1 MSFVLSLLIALP
13 LFATLVV
20 YGLFKVNR
28 KLGVYGSL
36 AISTVVFLIAAYVF
50 WQVYS
55 APPAPGQYLF
65 QEKYSWVNFSIFGL
79 DYLQGTDGLSS
90 PLLFVSALLT
100 VLAIFGSRKL
110 IDHHEAE
117 YYSLIFLFE
126 GAIMGVFTTLN
137 LILFYIFWEVVLNP
151 MFFFIGVWGGPRR
164 KYAALKFIIFTF
176 AGSTIM
182 LLGFLYFYMVMATP
196 TFDIPTIQTLLQSH
210 QIPVALEYLPLL
222 ASFIGFAVKLP
233 LVPFHTWLPD
243 AHVEAPSP
251 ISVLLAGVLLK
262 MGGYGFLRIS
272 IGLFP
277 GASAQY
283 AWVFLLLGL
292 FSMFYG
298 AVAAILQRDLK
309 KMIAFTSIDHMGFV
323 LFGAYA
329 TLISGNLLGIQG
341 AIMGVFAS
349 LNLVLFYIFWEIV
362 LIPMFFFIGVWGGPR
377 RKYAALKFIIFTF
390 AGSTIMLLGFLYFY
404 MGMPTPSFDIPTI
417 EAMLQAHQIPVAL
430 EYVPLLASFIGFAV
444 KLPLV
449 PFHTWLPDAHVEAPS
464 PISVLLAGVL
474 LKMGGY
480 GFLRI
485 SIGLF
490 PTASAQYAWA
500 FLALGLFSMFYG
512 AVAAIRQR
520 DLKKMIAFTSINHMG
535 FVLFGAYATLISG
548 NLLGIQGAIFQ
559 MFTHAL
565 AVGSLFMLSGYI
577 QHQAGTREI
586 PLLKG
591 LGTSMP
597 RTAAILVL
605 GSAAAM
611 GLPPFSSFLAE
622 FMVIVAGISASTVTA
637 ISVLVPVIT
646 AGYFLWMIKRIV
658 LSPPEGGH
666 EAHDM
671 AWSDVAAF
679 AIYLVPLV
687 ILIIASYLILAP
699 ALPVAQFLR
708 GLA

>member
-13 LFATLVV
+13 LFATPLV
-20 YGLFKVNR
+20 YLATKVNKR
-28 KLGVYGSL
+28 VGIYLSLGL
-36 AISTVVFLIAAYVF
+36 AAVIAVLAGYVF
-50 WQVYS
+50 WEVY
-55 APPAPGQYLF
+55 ANIPAIGQYAF
-65 QEKYSWVNFSIFGL
+65 QERYTWISFSNFGL
-79 DYLQGTDGLSS
+79 DYFLGVDGLSS
-90 PLLFVSALLT
+90 PLLFVSGILT
-100 VLAIFGSRKL
+100 VLVIVGSRRL

-117 YYSLIFLFE
+117 YYALIFMFE
-126 GAIMGVFTTLN
+126 GAIMGVFTSLN
-137 LILFYIFWEVVLNP
+137 LILFYIFWEIVLIP

-182 LLGFLYFYMVMATP
+182 LLGFLYVYLGMPTP
-196 TFDIPTIQTLLQSH
+196 TFDIPDLAGKIPLALQY
-210 QIPVALEYLPLL
+210 VPLA

-277 GASAQY
+277 NASAQY
-283 AWVFLLLGL
+283 AWVFLGLGL

-298 AVAAILQRDLK
+298 AVAAVLQK
-309 KMIAFTSIDHMGFV
+309 
-323 LFGAYA
+323 
-329 TLISGNLLGIQG
+329 
-341 AIMGVFAS
+341 
-349 LNLVLFYIFWEIV
+349 
-362 LIPMFFFIGVWGGPR
+362 
-377 RKYAALKFIIFTF
+377 
-390 AGSTIMLLGFLYFY
+390 
-404 MGMPTPSFDIPTI
+404 
-417 EAMLQAHQIPVAL
+417 
-430 EYVPLLASFIGFAV
+430 
-444 KLPLV
+444 
-449 PFHTWLPDAHVEAPS
+449 
-464 PISVLLAGVL
+464 
-474 LKMGGY
+474 
-480 GFLRI
+480 
-485 SIGLF
+485 
-490 PTASAQYAWA
+490 
-500 FLALGLFSMFYG
+500 
-512 AVAAIRQR
+512 

-586 PLLKG
+586 PLLRG
-591 LGTSMP
+591 LGSTMP
-597 RTAAILVL
+597 RTATILVL

-622 FMVIVAGISASTVTA
+622 FMVIAAGISASAFTA

-646 AGYFLWMIKRIV
+646 AGYFLWMIKRTV
-658 LSPPEGGH
+658 LSAPEGGH
-666 EAHDM
+666 EVHDM

-679 AIYLVPLV
+679 AVYLVPLV
-687 ILIIASYLILAP
+687 ILIVASYLILAP
-699 ALPVAQFLR
+699 ALPVAQFLK
-708 GLA
+708 GIA

>member
-1 MSFVLSLLIALP
+1 MSFVLSLLVFLP
-13 LFATLVV
+13 LVAAPLVFLV
-20 YGLFKVNR
+20 TRANKRLGIYLSLGL
-28 KLGVYGSL
+28 
-36 AISTVVFLIAAYVF
+36 AALIAAIAGYVF
-50 WQVYS
+50 WEVYAS
-55 APPAPGQYLF
+55 TPGIGQYLF
-65 QEKYSWVNFSIFGL
+65 QEKYGWISVSNFGL
-79 DYLQGTDGLSS
+79 DYFLGADGLSS
-90 PLLFVSALLT
+90 PLIFVSAILT
-100 VLAIFGSRKL
+100 VLVIIGSRRL
-110 IDHHEAE
+110 IDHHEAQ
-117 YYSLIFLFE
+117 YYSLIFMFE
-126 GAIMGVFTTLN
+126 GAIMGVFTSLN
-137 LILFYIFWEVVLNP
+137 LI
-151 MFFFIGVWGGPRR
+151 
-164 KYAALKFIIFTF
+164 
-176 AGSTIM
+176 
-182 LLGFLYFYMVMATP
+182 
-196 TFDIPTIQTLLQSH
+196 
-210 QIPVALEYLPLL
+210 
-222 ASFIGFAVKLP
+222 
-233 LVPFHTWLPD
+233 
-243 AHVEAPSP
+243 
-251 ISVLLAGVLLK
+251 
-262 MGGYGFLRIS
+262 
-272 IGLFP
+272 
-277 GASAQY
+277 
-283 AWVFLLLGL
+283 
-292 FSMFYG
+292 
-298 AVAAILQRDLK
+298 
-309 KMIAFTSIDHMGFV
+309 
-323 LFGAYA
+323 
-329 TLISGNLLGIQG
+329 
-341 AIMGVFAS
+341 
-349 LNLVLFYIFWEIV
+349 LFYIFWEIV

-404 MGMPTPSFDIPTI
+404 MGMPTPSFDMPTI
-417 EAMLQAHQIPVAL
+417 ETMLQAHQIPVAL

-490 PTASAQYAWA
+490 PNASAQWAWA
-500 FLALGLFSMFYG
+500 FIGLGLFSMFYG

-535 FVLFGAYATLISG
+535 FVLFGAYASLVIT
-548 NLLGIQGAIFQ
+548 NPTFAYLGIEGAIFQ

-591 LGTSMP
+591 LGATMP
-597 RTAAILVL
+597 RTAAILML

-622 FMVIVAGISASTVTA
+622 FMVIAAGISASPFTA

-646 AGYFLWMIKRIV
+646 AGYFLWTIKRIV
-658 LSPPEGGH
+658 LSPPEGSH

-671 AWSDVAAF
+671 GWSDVAAF
-679 AIYLVPLV
+679 AVYLVPLV
-687 ILIIASYLILAP
+687 ILIVASYLILSP

>member
-13 LFATLVV
+13 LFAAPVV
-20 YGLFKVNR
+20 YLATRANRRLGIYLSLGLAV
-28 KLGVYGSL
+28 VVT
-36 AISTVVFLIAAYVF
+36 AIAGYVF
-50 WQVYS
+50 WEVYS
-55 APPAPGQYLF
+55 SPPALGQYLF
-65 QEKYSWVNFSIFGL
+65 QEKYGWISFTNFGL
-79 DYLQGTDGLSS
+79 NYFLGTDGLSS
-90 PLLFVSALLT
+90 PLIFVSALLT
-100 VLAIFGSRKL
+100 VLVVVGSRKL

-117 YYSLIFLFE
+117 YYSLIFMFE
-126 GAIMGVFTTLN
+126 GAIMGVFTSLN
-137 LILFYIFWEVVLNP
+137 LVLFYVFWEIVLIP
-151 MFFFIGVWGGPRR
+151 MFFFIGIWGGPRR

-182 LLGFLYFYMVMATP
+182 LLGFLYFYMGMSSP
-196 TFDIPTIQTLLQSH
+196 SFDIPTIEAMLQAH
-210 QIPVALEYLPLL
+210 QIPVGLEYVPLL

-283 AWVFLLLGL
+283 AWVFL
-292 FSMFYG
+292 
-298 AVAAILQRDLK
+298 
-309 KMIAFTSIDHMGFV
+309 
-323 LFGAYA
+323 
-329 TLISGNLLGIQG
+329 
-341 AIMGVFAS
+341 
-349 LNLVLFYIFWEIV
+349 
-362 LIPMFFFIGVWGGPR
+362 
-377 RKYAALKFIIFTF
+377 
-390 AGSTIMLLGFLYFY
+390 
-404 MGMPTPSFDIPTI
+404 
-417 EAMLQAHQIPVAL
+417 
-430 EYVPLLASFIGFAV
+430 
-444 KLPLV
+444 
-449 PFHTWLPDAHVEAPS
+449 
-464 PISVLLAGVL
+464 
-474 LKMGGY
+474 
-480 GFLRI
+480 
-485 SIGLF
+485 
-490 PTASAQYAWA
+490 
-500 FLALGLFSMFYG
+500 ALGLFSMFYG
-512 AVAAIRQR
+512 AVAAVLQK

-577 QHQAGTREI
+577 HHQAGTREI

-622 FMVIVAGISASTVTA
+622 FMVIAAGISASALAA

-646 AGYFLWMIKRIV
+646 AGYFLWMIKRTV
-658 LSPPEGGH
+658 LSPAEGGH
-666 EAHDM
+666 EVHDM
-671 AWSDVAAF
+671 GWSDVAAF
-679 AIYLVPLV
+679 AVYLVPLV
-687 ILIIASYLILAP
+687 ILIVASYLILTP

>member
-1 MSFVLSLLIALP
+1 MSYVLSLLIALP
-13 LFATLVV
+13 LIAAPAVYVLTRMNRRLGIYASLALATLV
-20 YGLFKVNR
+20 LI
-28 KLGVYGSL
+28 L
-36 AISTVVFLIAAYVF
+36 AGYVF
-50 WQVYS
+50 WDVYAS
-55 APPAPGQYLF
+55 AASSSLAPGQYLL
-65 QEKYSWVNFSIFGL
+65 QEKYGWISFSGFGL
-79 DYLQGTDGLSS
+79 DYMLGTDGLSS
-90 PLLFVSALLT
+90 PLIFVSALLT

-126 GAIMGVFTTLN
+126 GAIMGVFTSLN
-137 LILFYIFWEVVLNP
+137 LVLFYIFWEVVLIP

-164 KYAALKFIIFTF
+164 KYSALKFIIFTF
-176 AGSTIM
+176 SGSTIM
-182 LLGFLYFYMVMATP
+182 LLGFLYLYLGLGPSAS
-196 TFDIPTIQTLLQSH
+196 FDIPTLQAMLVAH
-210 QIPVALEYLPLL
+210 QIPVEIQYLPLL

-277 GASAQY
+277 AASAQY
-283 AWVFLLLGL
+283 AWVFLVLGL

-298 AVAAILQRDLK
+298 AVAAVLQKDLK
-309 KMIAFTSIDHMGFV
+309 KMIAFTSV
-323 LFGAYA
+323 
-329 TLISGNLLGIQG
+329 
-341 AIMGVFAS
+341 
-349 LNLVLFYIFWEIV
+349 
-362 LIPMFFFIGVWGGPR
+362 
-377 RKYAALKFIIFTF
+377 
-390 AGSTIMLLGFLYFY
+390 
-404 MGMPTPSFDIPTI
+404 
-417 EAMLQAHQIPVAL
+417 
-430 EYVPLLASFIGFAV
+430 
-444 KLPLV
+444 
-449 PFHTWLPDAHVEAPS
+449 
-464 PISVLLAGVL
+464 
-474 LKMGGY
+474 
-480 GFLRI
+480 
-485 SIGLF
+485 
-490 PTASAQYAWA
+490 
-500 FLALGLFSMFYG
+500 
-512 AVAAIRQR
+512 
-520 DLKKMIAFTSINHMG
+520 NHMG

-597 RTAAILVL
+597 KTAAILVL

-622 FMVIVAGISASTVTA
+622 FMVIVSGISASAWTA

-646 AGYFLWMIKRIV
+646 AGYFLWMIKRTV
-658 LSPPEGGH
+658 LSPAESGH

-671 AWSDVAAF
+671 NWSDVAAF
-679 AIYLVPLV
+679 AVYLVPLV
-687 ILIIASYLILAP
+687 ILIITSYLVLTP
-699 ALPVAQFLR
+699 AQPVAEFLKE
-708 GLA
+708 LA

>member
-13 LFATLVV
+13 LFAAPLV
-20 YGLFKVNR
+20 YLATKANRQLGIYLSLGLAAV
-28 KLGVYGSL
+28 VT
-36 AISTVVFLIAAYVF
+36 AIAGYVF
-50 WQVYS
+50 WQVY
-55 APPAPGQYLF
+55 ANTPAIGQYAL
-65 QEKYSWVNFSIFGL
+65 QEKYTWVSFSNFGL
-79 DYLQGTDGLSS
+79 DYFLGVDGLSS

-100 VLAIFGSRKL
+100 VLVVWGSRRL
-110 IDHHEAE
+110 IDHHEPS
-117 YYSLIFLFE
+117 YYALIFMFE
-126 GAIMGVFTTLN
+126 GAIMGVFTSLN
-137 LILFYIFWEVVLNP
+137 LI
-151 MFFFIGVWGGPRR
+151 
-164 KYAALKFIIFTF
+164 
-176 AGSTIM
+176 
-182 LLGFLYFYMVMATP
+182 
-196 TFDIPTIQTLLQSH
+196 
-210 QIPVALEYLPLL
+210 
-222 ASFIGFAVKLP
+222 
-233 LVPFHTWLPD
+233 
-243 AHVEAPSP
+243 
-251 ISVLLAGVLLK
+251 
-262 MGGYGFLRIS
+262 
-272 IGLFP
+272 
-277 GASAQY
+277 
-283 AWVFLLLGL
+283 
-292 FSMFYG
+292 
-298 AVAAILQRDLK
+298 
-309 KMIAFTSIDHMGFV
+309 
-323 LFGAYA
+323 
-329 TLISGNLLGIQG
+329 
-341 AIMGVFAS
+341 
-349 LNLVLFYIFWEIV
+349 LFYIFWEIV
-362 LIPMFFFIGVWGGPR
+362 LIPMFFFIGIWGGPR

-404 MGMPTPSFDIPTI
+404 MGLPTPTFDIPTI
-417 EAMLQAHQIPVAL
+417 QALLQAHQIPVAL

-490 PTASAQYAWA
+490 PGASAQYAWV

-512 AVAAIRQR
+512 AVAAVLQK

-548 NLLGIQGAIFQ
+548 NVLGIQGAIFQ

-591 LGTSMP
+591 LGSSMP

-622 FMVIVAGISASTVTA
+622 FMVIAAGISASAFTA

-646 AGYFLWMIKRIV
+646 AGYFLWMIKRTV
-658 LSPPEGGH
+658 LSAPEGGH

-671 AWSDVAAF
+671 SWSDVAGF
-679 AIYLVPLV
+679 AVYLIPLV
-687 ILIIASYLILAP
+687 ILIVTSYLILTP
-699 ALPVAQFLR
+699 ALPVAEFLR

>member
-1 MSFVLSLLIALP
+1 MSFVLSLLIFLP
-13 LFATLVV
+13 LVASPLV
-20 YGLFKVNR
+20 YALTKANKRLGIYIALGL
-28 KLGVYGSL
+28 S
-36 AISTVVFLIAAYVF
+36 AVVMAVAGYIF
-50 WQVYS
+50 WQVYASSS
-55 APPAPGQYLF
+55 ALVPGQYIL
-65 QEKYSWVNFSIFGL
+65 QERYSWISFSNFGL
-79 DYLQGTDGLSS
+79 DYFLGTDGLSS

-100 VLAIFGSRKL
+100 VLVIWGSRKL

-126 GAIMGVFTTLN
+126 GAIMGVFTSLN
-137 LILFYIFWEVVLNP
+137 LILFYIFWEVVLIP

-182 LLGFLYFYMVMATP
+182 LLGFLYVYLGMLPNA
-196 TFDIPTIQTLLQSH
+196 TFDIPYLAGR
-210 QIPVALEYLPLL
+210 IPVALQYLPLL

-277 GASAQY
+277 AASYQY
-283 AWVFLLLGL
+283 AWVFLGLGL

-298 AVAAILQRDLK
+298 AVAAVLQK
-309 KMIAFTSIDHMGFV
+309 
-323 LFGAYA
+323 
-329 TLISGNLLGIQG
+329 
-341 AIMGVFAS
+341 
-349 LNLVLFYIFWEIV
+349 
-362 LIPMFFFIGVWGGPR
+362 
-377 RKYAALKFIIFTF
+377 
-390 AGSTIMLLGFLYFY
+390 
-404 MGMPTPSFDIPTI
+404 
-417 EAMLQAHQIPVAL
+417 
-430 EYVPLLASFIGFAV
+430 
-444 KLPLV
+444 
-449 PFHTWLPDAHVEAPS
+449 
-464 PISVLLAGVL
+464 
-474 LKMGGY
+474 
-480 GFLRI
+480 
-485 SIGLF
+485 
-490 PTASAQYAWA
+490 
-500 FLALGLFSMFYG
+500 
-512 AVAAIRQR
+512 

-591 LGTSMP
+591 LGTTMP

-622 FMVIVAGISASTVTA
+622 FMVIAAGVSASAFTA

-646 AGYFLWMIKRIV
+646 AGYFLWMIKRTV
-658 LSPPEGGH
+658 LSSPEGSR
-666 EAHDM
+666 EVHDM
-671 AWSDVAAF
+671 GWSDVAAF
-679 AIYLVPLV
+679 AVYLIPLV
-687 ILIIASYLILAP
+687 ILIITSYLILTP
-699 ALPVAQFLR
+699 ALPVAEFLR
-708 GLA
+708 GLT

>member
-13 LFATLVV
+13 LFSAPLAYALIRVNKRAGIYASLGISAVV
-20 YGLFKVNR
+20 
-28 KLGVYGSL
+28 
-36 AISTVVFLIAAYVF
+36 LIVAGYVF

-55 APPAPGQYLF
+55 SPPPGGQYLL
-65 QEKYSWVNFSIFGL
+65 QEKYSWISFNFFGL
-79 DYLQGTDGLSS
+79 DYLLGTDGLSS

-126 GAIMGVFTTLN
+126 GAIMGVFTSLN
-137 LILFYIFWEVVLNP
+137 LILFYIFWEV
-151 MFFFIGVWGGPRR
+151 
-164 KYAALKFIIFTF
+164 
-176 AGSTIM
+176 
-182 LLGFLYFYMVMATP
+182 
-196 TFDIPTIQTLLQSH
+196 
-210 QIPVALEYLPLL
+210 
-222 ASFIGFAVKLP
+222 
-233 LVPFHTWLPD
+233 
-243 AHVEAPSP
+243 
-251 ISVLLAGVLLK
+251 
-262 MGGYGFLRIS
+262 
-272 IGLFP
+272 
-277 GASAQY
+277 
-283 AWVFLLLGL
+283 
-292 FSMFYG
+292 
-298 AVAAILQRDLK
+298 
-309 KMIAFTSIDHMGFV
+309 
-323 LFGAYA
+323 
-329 TLISGNLLGIQG
+329 
-341 AIMGVFAS
+341 
-349 LNLVLFYIFWEIV
+349 V

-377 RKYAALKFIIFTF
+377 RKYAALKFIIFTY
-390 AGSTIMLLGFLYFY
+390 AGSTIMLLGFLYVY
-404 MGMPTPSFDIPTI
+404 LGMGPYATFDIPDLAGKI
-417 EAMLQAHQIPVAL
+417 PAALQYL
-430 EYVPLLASFIGFAV
+430 PLLASFIGFAV

-512 AVAAIRQR
+512 AVAAVLQK

-565 AVGSLFMLSGYI
+565 AIGSLFMLSGYI

-591 LGTSMP
+591 LGTTMP
-597 RTAAILVL
+597 RTAVLLVL

-611 GLPPFSSFLAE
+611 GLPPFASFLAE
-622 FMVIVAGISASTVTA
+622 FMVIAAGISASAITA

-646 AGYFLWMIKRIV
+646 AGYFLWMIRRTV
-658 LSPPEGGH
+658 LSPPEGIH
-666 EAHDM
+666 EGHDM
-671 AWSDVAAF
+671 GWSDVAAF
-679 AIYLVPLV
+679 AVYLVPLV
-687 ILIIASYLILAP
+687 ILIVTSYVILTP